1 MDESEINEQYL
12 SKGRFIGP
20 ALDLEALDWIR
31 ERVVEISADVL
42 KQPNPN
48 DIQGFLETIHQRV
61 SGAELNEKRLEII
74 FRLCNLPEFNK
85 KIFLIAKQYL
95 EYIVG
100 NELAIQK
107 RINLSI
113 QMPDD
118 VDSLLSV
125 HADTWSGDSAFEA
138 VVWVPLVN
146 CEKSMSMYLLPP
158 NEYPAFSKS
167 FSEIAKNGSEN
178 VFLSIES
185 KVEWIK
191 IDYGQVM
198 IFDQTLPHGNRVNK
212 EASTRWSI
220 NCRFKAVFS
229 PYKDKKLGEFFEPIS
244 LRPASIRGLQ
254 YEFPIL

>member
-1 MDESEINEQYL
+1 
-12 SKGRFIGP
+12 
-20 ALDLEALDWIR
+20 
-31 ERVVEISADVL
+31 
-42 KQPNPN
+42 
-48 DIQGFLETIHQRV
+48 
-61 SGAELNEKRLEII
+61 
-74 FRLCNLPEFNK
+74 
-85 KIFLIAKQYL
+85 
-95 EYIVG
+95 
-100 NELAIQK
+100 
-107 RINLSI
+107 
-113 QMPDD
+113 
-118 VDSLLSV
+118 LLSV

-178 VFLSIES
+178 VFSSIES

-212 EASTRWSI
+212 EANTRWSI

-254 YEFPIL
+254 YELPIL